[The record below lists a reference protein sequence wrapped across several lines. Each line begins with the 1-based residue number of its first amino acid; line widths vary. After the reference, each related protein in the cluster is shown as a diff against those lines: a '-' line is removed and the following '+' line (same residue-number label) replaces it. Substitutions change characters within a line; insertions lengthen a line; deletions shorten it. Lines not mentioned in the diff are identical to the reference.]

1 MARRKKRGPK
11 RKPGP
16 RYPCGKR
23 KLVRANPLGDDASS
37 DDPLVRELAE
47 WTESI
52 RKFASDPRQ
61 GSELGRLEMEG
72 VLTPAEA
79 AAGQRY
85 AEIVGRYERL
95 VGFRSRHPSSVDYLG
110 GSSRYDTY
118 VRSDEE
124 ADDLVRRAKKDYDE
138 ARLLIPPYPSAAHRI
153 IDEVCCNDREINP
166 SCYPGLIDVLDN
178 LAKAWGL
185 DCLNRHD
192 AEVDYQQAGY

>member
-1 MARRKKRGPK
+1 LNCKYRETGMARRRKRGPK

-16 RYPCGKR
+16 RYPCGRR
-23 KLVRANPLGDDASS
+23 KLVQANPLGDDASS

-47 WTESI
+47 WTESV

-85 AEIVGRYERL
+85 ANLVGRYEHL
-95 VGFRSRHPSSVDYLG
+95 VGFGSRHPSSVDYLG
-110 GSSRYDTY
+110 GSSPYDPS

-166 SCYPGLIDVLDN
+166 SCYPGLIAVLN
-178 LAKAWGL
+178 KLAKAWGVGPFKPSR
-185 DCLNRHD
+185 C
-192 AEVDYQQAGY
+192 